1 MEIGTVNPGFA
12 AAAVLSLITFGVHTF
27 VGGVFV
33 ARPLLA
39 SRDLTPASLWLN
51 YYCWHIVTV
60 LLLMMSGGYAWATTR
75 PEALDLAVF
84 LTMLAAI
91 LWPLCVWVALKGRI
105 APWRFPAASLFALI
119 VVAGLWGCFGPGGP
133 MSVRFVPAA

>member
-1 MEIGTVNPGFA
+1 METGAVNAGFA
-12 AAAVLSLITFGVHTF
+12 AAALLSLVTFGVHTF

-39 SRDLTPASLWLN
+39 SRDLTPASRWLN

-60 LLLMMSGGYAWATTR
+60 LLLLMAAGYAWAATR
-75 PEALDLAVF
+75 PQALDLAVF
-84 LTMLAAI
+84 LTLLAAI
-91 LWPLCVWVALKGRI
+91 LSPLCVWVALKGRI

-119 VVAGLWGCFGPGGP
+119 VAAGLWGCFGAGGP
-133 MSVRFVPAA
+133 LAAGFPAVG

>member
-1 MEIGTVNPGFA
+1 METGAVNAGFVA
-12 AAAVLSLITFGVHTF
+12 AALLSLVTFGVHTF

-60 LLLMMSGGYAWATTR
+60 LLLMMAAGYAWAATR
-75 PEALDLAVF
+75 SEAMEIGVF
-84 LTMLAAI
+84 LTFLAAI
-91 LWPLCVWVALKGRI
+91 LSPLCVWVALKGRI

-119 VVAGLWGCFGPGGP
+119 VVAGLWGSLAPGAP
-133 MSVRFVPAA
+133 VAAS